1 MFAAK
6 TQSLLPSARRL
17 RRLAWLLAL
26 AWTLF
31 MAVALVLRARDVR
44 DETHLAALAIARAY
58 SANDPHL
65 TLMNPVIH
73 GSRPSAL
80 QPDMHGV
87 TGRITSLEPAHSGN
101 APDNWE
107 RSALLKLAEGGEEVA
122 EFTKSEGSP
131 TLRLMRPMVTRA
143 ECINCHAEQAGFE
156 GSIRG
161 GVGISVPLEPLYSA
175 ERRGHLRALWML
187 GPLWVIGLGGI
198 AVGNRIIRLQ
208 AARRQQVVD
217 ELQRAHDRLQQ
228 ESDVYRDGPVVVF
241 QCRDEP
247 GWPVVQIS
255 ANVAQVLGHEASAFL
270 DGSLMLSR
278 VVHEHDLD
286 RLLASVATGAQER
299 SGRFAQATCRFRHRD
314 GSVVW
319 VLANLVARGGTVGG
333 SATISGYF
341 IDITDWR
348 RTETDLRES
357 EERLDLAL
365 TGAELGVWDWDLAT
379 DAVVFDTRWAAML
392 GHGIHEIP
400 GNLAAWS
407 ERVHPDDMPG
417 VNAALKEHLEGRT
430 PIYRAE
436 FRMRHASGGWV
447 WILDTGKVL
456 VRDADGRPLRA
467 AGVHQDITRRKR
479 LEKEAVQQERLAA
492 VGQLAAGIAH
502 DFNNILCSIMGFTEL
517 LQTAPETPVSSQEN
531 LRRISDS
538 SRRAAHL
545 VRQILDFSQKTMRRV
560 QPVDLD
566 LCVRDTV
573 GFLRAMLPENIHMEL
588 LVEPGSYLME
598 AEPAQLQ
605 QLITNLAINARDA
618 MPDGGTLKLRLRRD
632 TIDATEGKC
641 AHCGLSLAG
650 PWLRLDVADTGTGIP
665 AETLPLI
672 FEPFFTTKAI
682 GDGTG
687 LGLSQAAGIA
697 AQHGGHFQV
706 HSEVGGGT
714 TFTLLLPQTDAVRA
728 ATVPEEP
735 AIAHGSGQS
744 VLVVED
750 EPSVCEAI
758 TAMLRHLGYR
768 VTAAGSGR
776 QALDLF
782 AREEGRFD
790 LVLTDVVMPDLDGEA
805 LCRHLRELVPA
816 VRVVAMSGYPLG
828 ARGVG
833 LLELGAVAWV
843 QKPITIEQLAGVVA
857 DALGGPSKG

>member
-1 MFAAK
+1 
-6 TQSLLPSARRL
+6 
-17 RRLAWLLAL
+17 
-26 AWTLF
+26 
-31 MAVALVLRARDVR
+31 
-44 DETHLAALAIARAY
+44 
-58 SANDPHL
+58 
-65 TLMNPVIH
+65 
-73 GSRPSAL
+73 
-80 QPDMHGV
+80 
-87 TGRITSLEPAHSGN
+87 
-101 APDNWE
+101 
-107 RSALLKLAEGGEEVA
+107 
-122 EFTKSEGSP
+122 
-131 TLRLMRPMVTRA
+131 
-143 ECINCHAEQAGFE
+143 
-156 GSIRG
+156 
-161 GVGISVPLEPLYSA
+161 
-175 ERRGHLRALWML
+175 ML

-208 AARRQQVVD
+208 VARRQQVVD

-333 SATISGYF
+333 GATISGYF

-379 DAVVFDTRWAAML
+379 DAVVFDVRWAAML
-392 GHGIHEIP
+392 GHEISEIP
-400 GNLAAWS
+400 GTLAAWS

-417 VNAALKEHLEGRT
+417 INAVLKEHLEGRT

-502 DFNNILCSIMGFTEL
+502 DFNNILCSILGFTEL
-517 LQTAPETPVSSQEN
+517 LQTAPETPASSQEN

-573 GFLRAMLPENIHMEL
+573 GFLRAMLPENIRMEL
-588 LVEPGSYLME
+588 QVEPGSYLME

-618 MPDGGTLKLRLRRD
+618 MPDGGALKLTLRHD
-632 TIDATEGKC
+632 TIDD
-641 AHCGLSLAG
+641 HRRQVRPLRPVAG
-650 PWLRLDVADTGTGIP
+650 RAVA
-665 AETLPLI
+665 
-672 FEPFFTTKAI
+672 
-682 GDGTG
+682 
-687 LGLSQAAGIA
+687 AAGCRRHGHRHRGRDA
-697 AQHGGHFQV
+697 AAHLRALLHHEGDRRRHGARPVPGRRHRGAARRPLPGAL
-706 HSEVGGGT
+706 GGRLAAPCSRSCCRRRT
-714 TFTLLLPQTDAVRA
+714 PCVRRRSRRSRPSCA
-728 ATVPEEP
+728 
-735 AIAHGSGQS
+735 GRGQA

-750 EPSVCEAI
+750 EPSVSEAI

-805 LCRHLRELVPA
+805 LCRHLRELAPA

-833 LLELGAVAWV
+833 LLDLGAVAWV

-857 DALGGPSKG
+857 DALGGPSRG

>member
-1 MFAAK
+1 VFAAK

-73 GSRPSAL
+73 GSRPATGR
-80 QPDMHGV
+80 PGMHGV

-101 APDNWE
+101 APDSWE
-107 RSALLKLAEGGEEVA
+107 RNALLKLAQGGEEVA
-122 EFTKSEGSP
+122 EFTRSEGSP

-143 ECINCHAEQAGFE
+143 ECINCHAEQAGFV

-208 AARRQQVVD
+208 VARRQQVVD

-333 SATISGYF
+333 GATISGYF

-379 DAVVFDTRWAAML
+379 DAVVFD
-392 GHGIHEIP
+392 
-400 GNLAAWS
+400 
-407 ERVHPDDMPG
+407 
-417 VNAALKEHLEGRT
+417 
-430 PIYRAE
+430 
-436 FRMRHASGGWV
+436 
-447 WILDTGKVL
+447 
-456 VRDADGRPLRA
+456 VR
-467 AGVHQDITRRKR
+467 
-479 LEKEAVQQERLAA
+479 
-492 VGQLAAGIAH
+492 
-502 DFNNILCSIMGFTEL
+502 
-517 LQTAPETPVSSQEN
+517 
-531 LRRISDS
+531 
-538 SRRAAHL
+538 
-545 VRQILDFSQKTMRRV
+545 
-560 QPVDLD
+560 
-566 LCVRDTV
+566 
-573 GFLRAMLPENIHMEL
+573 
-588 LVEPGSYLME
+588 
-598 AEPAQLQ
+598 
-605 QLITNLAINARDA
+605 
-618 MPDGGTLKLRLRRD
+618 
-632 TIDATEGKC
+632 
-641 AHCGLSLAG
+641 AG
-650 PWLRLDVADTGTGIP
+650 PRCWVTRSARFP
-665 AETLPLI
+665 APWR
-672 FEPFFTTKAI
+672 P
-682 GDGTG
+682 
-687 LGLSQAAGIA
+687 
-697 AQHGGHFQV
+697 
-706 HSEVGGGT
+706 
-714 TFTLLLPQTDAVRA
+714 
-728 ATVPEEP
+728 
-735 AIAHGSGQS
+735 
-744 VLVVED
+744 
-750 EPSVCEAI
+750 
-758 TAMLRHLGYR
+758 
-768 VTAAGSGR
+768 
-776 QALDLF
+776 
-782 AREEGRFD
+782 
-790 LVLTDVVMPDLDGEA
+790 
-805 LCRHLRELVPA
+805 
-816 VRVVAMSGYPLG
+816 
-828 ARGVG
+828 
-833 LLELGAVAWV
+833 
-843 QKPITIEQLAGVVA
+843 
-857 DALGGPSKG
+857 GPSACIRTTCRGSVPS

>member
-1 MFAAK
+1 VFAAK

-17 RRLAWLLAL
+17 RRLAWLFAL

-73 GSRPSAL
+73 GSRPSTL
-80 QPDMHGV
+80 RPDMHGV
-87 TGRITSLEPAHSGN
+87 TGRITSLEPAHSAN
-101 APDNWE
+101 APDSWE
-107 RSALLKLAEGGEEVA
+107 RNALLKLAQGGEEVA
-122 EFTKSEGSP
+122 EFTRSEGSP

-143 ECINCHAEQAGFE
+143 ECINCHAEQADFVGK
-156 GSIRG
+156 IRG

-208 AARRQQVVD
+208 VARRQQVVD

-333 SATISGYF
+333 GATISGYF

-379 DAVVFDTRWAAML
+379 DAVVFDVRWAAML
-392 GHGIHEIP
+392 GHEISEIP
-400 GNLAAWS
+400 GTLAAWS

-417 VNAALKEHLEGRT
+417 ISAVLKEHLEGRT

-502 DFNNILCSIMGFTEL
+502 DFNNILCSILGFTEL
-517 LQTAPETPVSSQEN
+517 LQTAPGNTCVVTGEP
-531 LRRISDS
+531 
-538 SRRAAHL
+538 AAHL
-545 VRQILDFSQKTMRRV
+545 RLEPSRGASRAPDPRL
-560 QPVDLD
+560 QPEDD
-566 LCVRDTV
+566 ASRAA
-573 GFLRAMLPENIHMEL
+573 GGSRSLRARHRGFPAGDAAGEHPHGAA
-588 LVEPGSYLME
+588 VEPGSYLME

-618 MPDGGTLKLRLRRD
+618 MPDGGALKLTLRRD
-632 TIDATEGKC
+632 TIDATAGKC
-641 AHCGLSLAG
+641 AHCGQSLAG
-650 PWLRLDVADTGTGIP
+650 PWLRLDVADTGTGI
-665 AETLPLI
+665 AVETLPLI

-728 ATVPEEP
+728 ATVAEKP
-735 AIAHGSGQS
+735 AIVRGAGQA

-750 EPSVCEAI
+750 EPSVRDAI

-805 LCRHLRELVPA
+805 LCRHLRELAPA

-833 LLELGAVAWV
+833 LLDLGAVAWV

-857 DALGGPSKG
+857 DALGGPSRG